1 MVLSILQATHNIE
14 QYLQEIDFL
23 EQDNLI
29 FNLYEFLKWE
39 LYGIDPC
46 YAMECEE
53 DGYRIPKHFKFV
65 LKEIKNLIEKK
76 ENKEKKIE

>member
-14 QYLQEIDFL
+14 QYLKEIDFL

-29 FNLYEFLKWE
+29 FNLYEYLKFE

-46 YAMECEE
+46 YAVECEE
-53 DGYRIPKHFKFV
+53 DGFRIPKHFKYV
-65 LKEIKNLIEKK
+65 LREITNIIKK
-76 ENKEKKIE
+76 GNKEKKIE